1 MISLNATSKSLEV
14 VLGGSSVS
22 PLPVVVSTRIIQAS
36 DATTEDI
43 ITNTNGTT
51 PVTIVAAPGSGE
63 KKLVEFISV
72 YNPNSANATVTI
84 HVDVSGTKYIILV
97 CTLANGERLE
107 YAEGRGWAT
116 YTTAGAI
123 KNSLNQGTN
132 SFATGTSRTLLASD
146 VVNNN
151 STANTLADVTGL
163 SFAVTSGQRYAFRFF
178 INYDAAVTA
187 TGSRWTI
194 SGPTTSRLSYRSTYP
209 VTTTTETLN
218 AALGAYDLPS
228 ASNVT
233 SALLNG
239 NIAII
244 EGFLTPTADGTV
256 IARFASETA
265 SSAITAKAGSYVD
278 YAVV

>member
-1 MISLNATSKSLEV
+1 MISLNTTSKSLEV

-36 DATTEDI
+36 DATTEDT
-43 ITNTNGTT
+43 ITDTNGTT

-84 HVDVSGTKYIILV
+84 RVDVSATKYIILV
-97 CTLANGERLE
+97 CTLAQGERLE

-132 SFATGTSRTLLASD
+132 TISNGNSRVVLSAD
-146 VVNNN
+146 VVNSNA
-151 STANTLADVTGL
+151 TANTIASVTGL
-163 SFAVTSGQRYAFRFF
+163 QFPVVNGNRYAFRFV
-178 INYDAAVTA
+178 IDYTA
-187 TGSRWTI
+187 NATNTGSRWSIT
-194 SGPTTSRLSYRSTYP
+194 GPTVTRLAYRSQYSLTA
-209 VTTTTETLN
+209 TSNSFNTAT
-218 AALGAYDLPS
+218 AYDTPA
-228 ASNVT
+228 ASNAS
-233 SALLNG
+233 SAATGG

-244 EGFLTPTADGTV
+244 EGFIRPSADGDV
-256 IARFASETA
+256 VARFASEVA
-265 SSAITAKAGSYVD
+265 SAAITAKAGSYVD